1 MAEFQKPDVA
11 ALPVVQQLSEKD
23 RDAYQRIVA
32 AGMKMMY
39 APETREQLMEAINSK
54 DPVPKKLAENI
65 LGLMLI
71 LFQKSTG
78 MPPPAALFPAA
89 IELMGEAAEVL
100 INAGQQV
107 TQEDFHDASILLF
120 TMLGK
125 KLGATDQQLMQ
136 GAEQALN
143 QAEGGAQAGGEAPQ
157 AVPQAQPQGRQI
169 GVLGGAA

>member
-1 MAEFQKPDVA
+1 MAKFQKPNVA
-11 ALPVVQQLSEKD
+11 ALPVVQQLSKED

-32 AGMKMMY
+32 AGMKLMY
-39 APETREQLMEAINSK
+39 APETREQLMEGIRSK
-54 DPVPKKLAENI
+54 DPIPKKLAENI

-78 MPPPAALFPAA
+78 VPPPGALFPAA
-89 IELMGEAAEVL
+89 VELMGEAAEVL
-100 INAGQQV
+100 VNAGQQV

-143 QAEGGAQAGGEAPQ
+143 QAEGGAQEAAP
-157 AVPQAQPQGRQI
+157 APAAPQGRQI